1 MRNRGEQMK
10 RFKLIKER
18 EVQAIVDRYPHRRSA
33 LLPVLWLVQEQE
45 GWVPPEAYSY
55 VAGLTGLT
63 EAQVREVVSFYTL
76 FNRRRIGRHHI
87 QVCLGP
93 CCRLRGADRVL
104 EDIKSILEIEVGQ
117 STSDGRFHLSIV
129 ECLGSCG
136 TAPMMQIDDDYYENL
151 SDERIAGILQG
162 FST

>member
-1 MRNRGEQMK
+1 MVSK

-18 EVQAIVDRYPHRRSA
+18 EAQAVIDRYPDRRAA
-33 LLPVLWLVQEQE
+33 LLPILWLIQEQE

-55 VAGLTGLT
+55 AAGLVGVS
-63 EAQVREVVSFYTL
+63 EAEVREVASFYTL
-76 FNRRRIGRHHI
+76 FNRQRIGRHHI

-104 EDIKSILEIEVGQ
+104 ESIKSSLDLEVGQ
-117 STSDGRFHLSIV
+117 STPDGRFHLSTV

-136 TAPMMQIDDDYYENL
+136 TAPMMQIDDDCYENL
-151 SDERIAGILQG
+151 SDERISGILQG
-162 FST
+162 LSK